1 MFGYFKRDACS
12 RELMINI
19 NLLIAYIR
27 HLIKNMTVSINL
39 NMPSNATIEDLL
51 DVILVYNVTYVYDTG
66 SLPEGT

>member
-1 MFGYFKRDACS
+1 
-12 RELMINI
+12 MINI

-27 HLIKNMTVSINL
+27 HLIKNMTVSIKL

-51 DVILVYNVTYVYDTG
+51 DAILVYNVTFVYDTG

>member
-1 MFGYFKRDACS
+1 
-12 RELMINI
+12 MINI